1 LKNYAFA
8 EENNI
13 KREQLLGRD
22 IMMIGYP
29 QNKALLRHL
38 PDQIAIAPESFV
50 LNEKTYQQ
58 SMRRPI
64 SNHQMCFLAYLPIP
78 FLKTESRPCF
88 SRCHRIRRKT
98 WPVRSPIT
106 ANTVT
111 WHLKTGKIGPKDF
124 GR

>member
-13 KREQLLGRD
+13 KREQLLGKD

-50 LNEKTYQQ
+50 LNEK
-58 SMRRPI
+58 S
-64 SNHQMCFLAYLPIP
+64 
-78 FLKTESRPCF
+78 
-88 SRCHRIRRKT
+88 HRIRRKT